1 MRSIEL
7 QKIWL
12 VTASSNITSKQV
24 VCWDVTSKM
33 YLIRRFRQYFKTGK
47 AKIKS
52 KLRKLMKRIKKQ
64 IVIKKRK
71 SVLFFDNFYLIII

>member
-7 QKIWL
+7 QKICL

-52 KLRKLMKRIKKQ
+52 KLRKLMKRTKRQ
-64 IVIKKRK
+64 IVKKRK

>member
-52 KLRKLMKRIKKQ
+52 KLRKLMKRTKRQ
-64 IVIKKRK
+64 IVKKRK